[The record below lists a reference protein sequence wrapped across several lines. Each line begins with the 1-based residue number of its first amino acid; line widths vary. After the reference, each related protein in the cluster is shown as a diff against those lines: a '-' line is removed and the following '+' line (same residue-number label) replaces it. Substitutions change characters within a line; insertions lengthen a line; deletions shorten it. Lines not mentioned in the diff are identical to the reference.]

1 MWLIW
6 SAKKESSKVFFD
18 FLAELK
24 RKAKEKT
31 LAFLLIR
38 KLSFCSF
45 LSRVKN
51 TSNRQ
56 TRKELL
62 LLSKNCLAGVASF
75 KKCLHFEKEQFLHL
89 RKSTHNRAVEKS
101 SRTHT
106 DRFCFFEASGWNRE
120 SSRKRAVFSLEKEQ
134 FFSLE
139 KEHTKEKSKSL
150 LVHTRQTD
158 FDRREVASLSKK
170 CLHSCRFY
178 KYKTIAFSS
187 ALCAR
192 AADALPFALSALS
205 LSLHF
210 EEAFVVVVSEEARF
224 CLRSL
229 FLVV

>member
-31 LAFLLIR
+31 LAVLIR

-45 LSRVKN
+45 SSRVKN

-120 SSRKRAVFSLEKEQ
+120 SSRKRAVFSHEKEQ
-134 FFSLE
+134 SFFTWESA
-139 KEHTKEKSKSL
+139 HGEKSKSL
-150 LVHTRQTD
+150 LGNTQQTD
-158 FDRREVASLSKK
+158 FDRRGVLLLSKK

-192 AADALPFALSALS
+192 AADALPFALSARALFAFRGGVCCCCCFWRGLVFLFALS
-205 LSLHF
+205 FS
-210 EEAFVVVVSEEARF
+210 
-224 CLRSL
+224 
-229 FLVV
+229 